1 MRMSGWAVLTW
12 LLCAPA
18 ARAEAAGLKRCP
30 LLATSGAAALLGSG
44 AAFLGAREKPEPGGK
59 RSVVCSFGAGR
70 GMLLTVKY
78 GPATPSDPKG
88 AKEMLELMRQVDA
101 GVAEADVGERAYS
114 VRGNSALALT
124 VLVKGHLLQLELQG
138 QGFGP
143 GELEKLRQAA
153 RTAAA
158 RL

>member
-1 MRMSGWAVLTW
+1 MRVSGWAVLTW

-18 ARAEAAGLKRCP
+18 ARAEAALKRCP
-30 LLATSGAAALLGSG
+30 LLATSGAAALLGSR
-44 AAFLGAREKPEPGGK
+44 AAFLGASEKPEPGRK
-59 RSVVCSFGAGR
+59 RSVVCFFGAGR
-70 GMLLTVKY
+70 GMSLTVKY

-88 AKEMLELMRQVDA
+88 AKEMVELMRQVDA

-138 QGFGP
+138 QGLGP
-143 GELEKLRQAA
+143 RELEKLRQAA